1 MVAGIQGLP
10 SAARVRFAG
19 GSECDLGRAGLLAP
33 AGRGRFTAAAA
44 AAVALVLAR

>member
-44 AAVALVLAR
+44 VALVPAR